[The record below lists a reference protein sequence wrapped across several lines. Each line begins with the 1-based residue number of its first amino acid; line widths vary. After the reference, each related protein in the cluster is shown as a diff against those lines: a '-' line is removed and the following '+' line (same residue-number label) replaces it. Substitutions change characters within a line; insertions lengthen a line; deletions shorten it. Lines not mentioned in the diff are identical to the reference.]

1 MDVFDLDEEERR
13 ILQDFEREEF
23 KSLRNFKQEK
33 ERLENAARKT
43 LQKGKRVDIRVSGRD
58 LE

>member
-1 MDVFDLDEEERR
+1 MFDLDEEERR

-23 KSLRNFKQEK
+23 KGLRNFKQEK

-43 LQKGKRVDIRVSGRD
+43 LQKGKRVDIHVSGRD